1 MSQET
6 EKERGANR
14 VFQQITEPFN
24 EIACDIRDVV
34 ENERKERY
42 FEAVLIM
49 HMLIENM
56 LKWLVLTKIAWSK
69 EKAGEIGEEEWGVL
83 QAFCKK
89 TSFDRAVK
97 MALAMSVVSWPLYQE
112 LDALRGERN
121 DMVHQFWV
129 YTHRNDHNLLKK
141 EIERLSFLGKE
152 LVSTYN
158 SLLSEIGV
166 QEVFEIF
173 L

>member
-1 MSQET
+1 MRDQS
-6 EKERGANR
+6 KAERGTHR

-24 EIACDIRDVV
+24 EIACDIRDIV

-42 FEAVLIM
+42 FDAVLIM
-49 HMLIENM
+49 HMFIENI
-56 LKWLVLTKIAWSK
+56 LKWLVLTKVAWSK
-69 EKAGEIGEEEWGVL
+69 EKDGEISEEEWETL
-83 QAFCKK
+83 QSSCKK
-89 TSFDRAVK
+89 TSYDRALK
-97 MALAMSVVSWPLYQE
+97 MALAISVVSWPLYQE

-129 YTHRNDHNLLKK
+129 YTHRNDHHLLRN
-141 EIERLSFLGKE
+141 EIERLAFLGKE

-158 SLLSEIGV
+158 SLLNEIGV
-166 QEVFEIF
+166 EEVFEIF